1 MNPKLNILRTFL
13 LLALWIPLLAPAAT
27 FLIEDIRVE
36 GLQRISPGTVFNYLP
51 VKIGQRVEADD
62 TGAIIRALYET
73 GFFSD
78 VGLERRGNE
87 LVISVS
93 ERPAIGQIVIEG
105 NAALETENLLFAL
118 KEIGLAEGR
127 VFNRSVLDKIEQELR
142 RQYFNQGRYGVKV
155 ESKVEP
161 LERNR
166 VAVKIDIAEGEIARI
181 KRINIVGNQ
190 AFSKDRLL
198 DEFSLGTTNWWSF
211 MSKADRYSRQALGGD
226 LETLRS
232 FYLDR
237 GYINFKVES
246 TQVSITPDKR
256 FIYIT
261 INLSEGAV
269 YTIGDIKLAGELAAP
284 KEEIVPL
291 IRLNRGEVFSRK
303 EVVAASDRIT
313 GLLGDRG
320 YAFANV
326 NSIPE
331 IDEVNKKVAVTYFVD
346 PGKRVYVRR
355 VNIGGNANTR
365 DEVLR
370 REMRQLESA
379 WFSSEQVRLSRER
392 LQRLGY
398 FEEVNIETP
407 AVAGSTDQ
415 VDVNINVVERPAG
428 NLMAGVGFSQSEGFV
443 FNTSISQNNFLGSG
457 KRVSLAFNNS
467 DSNTEYRLA
476 YTNPYYTVDG
486 VSRGFDVRYRSTDFA
501 EDEVADYVTD
511 VASAGMNFGVPI
523 NEFDRIRFDLTV
535 SNTDFKPGATASA
548 EVLQFM
554 EDYGDNFL
562 DYSLGM
568 SWTHDSRDSYL
579 FPKRGGLQS
588 FSATATVPG
597 SDLNYYKAA
606 YKNRH
611 YFPLTDFFTLSLNG
625 EVGYGDGY
633 GDNEKLPFFQNYYAG
648 GIRSVRGYKAYSLGP
663 RDSTDDPLGGNM
675 KVVGNLELLF
685 PPPFGGGENTSVRMG
700 AFVDAGNVYDTD
712 IDTFDA
718 GEVRYS
724 SGLALTW
731 VSPIGVLGVTYAEP
745 LNDEYGDETESF
757 QFTFGQTF

>member
-1 MNPKLNILRTFL
+1 MKPKFSIFRIVFL
-13 LLALWIPLLAPAAT
+13 LACWLPLAAQADS
-27 FLIEDIRVE
+27 FVIEDIRVE

-51 VKIGQRVEADD
+51 VQIGERVEAEE
-62 TGAIIRALYET
+62 TGDIIRALYKT

-78 VGLERRGNE
+78 VRLERQGDE
-87 LVISVS
+87 LVISVA
-93 ERPAIGQIVIEG
+93 ERPAIGQIEIEG
-105 NAALETENLLFAL
+105 NSALETENLLFAL

-127 VFNRSVLDKIEQELR
+127 VFNQSVLDKIEQELR

-190 AFSKDRLL
+190 AFEEDDLL
-198 DEFSLGTTNWWSF
+198 DEFQLSTTGWWSF
-211 MSKADRYSRQALGGD
+211 MSKDDRYSRQALAAD

-232 FYLDR
+232 YYLDR
-237 GYINFKVES
+237 GYINFKVDS
-246 TQVSITPDKR
+246 TQVSITPDKQ

-261 INLSEGAV
+261 INLSEGGV
-269 YTIGDIKLAGELAAP
+269 YTISDIKLAGELVAP
-284 KEEIVPL
+284 REEVVPL
-291 IRLNRGEVFSRK
+291 IRLNRGDVFSRK
-303 EVVAASDRIT
+303 DVVATSERIT

-331 IDEVNKKVAVTYFVD
+331 IDENSRQVAVTYFVD

-355 VNIGGNANTR
+355 VNISGNANTR

-398 FEEVNIETP
+398 FEEVNVETP
-407 AVAGSTDQ
+407 AAPGATDQ
-415 VDVNINVVERPAG
+415 VDVNIAVVERPAG

-443 FNTSISQNNFLGSG
+443 FNSSISQNNFLGTG
-457 KRVSLAFNNS
+457 KQVSLGFNNS
-467 DSNTEYRLA
+467 SSNTQYRLA

-486 VSRGFDVRYRSTDFA
+486 VSRGFDLQYRKTDFA

-535 SNTDFKPGATASA
+535 SGTDFKPGDTASQ
-548 EVLQFM
+548 EVLDFVDQ
-554 EDYGDNFL
+554 YGDNFL
-562 DYSLGM
+562 DYSLGV
-568 SWTHDSRDSYL
+568 SWTHDTRDSFL
-579 FPKRGGLQS
+579 FPKRGGVQS

-597 SDLNYYKAA
+597 SDLSYYKAS

-611 YFPLTDFFTLSLNG
+611 YFPVIDGLTFSMNG
-625 EVGYGDGY
+625 ELGYGDGY
-633 GDNEKLPFFQNYYAG
+633 GDTEKLPFFQNYYAG
-648 GIRSVRGYKAYSLGP
+648 GIRSVRGFKAYSLGP
-663 RDSTDDPLGGNM
+663 RDSTNEPLGGNV
-675 KVVGNLELLF
+675 KVAGSMELLF
-685 PPPFGGGENTSVRMG
+685 PPPFGAGENSVRMG
-700 AFVDAGNVYDTD
+700 AFVDGGNVYDTD

-718 GEVRYS
+718 GELRYS
-724 SGLALTW
+724 TGLAMTW
-731 VSPIGVLGVTYAEP
+731 VSPIGVLGITFAEP
-745 LNDEYGDETESF
+745 LNSKDDDETENF